1 MSSSPQGE
9 RKAEGTNLYVS
20 NLSYSTDESDLES
33 KFQQFGKILS
43 TKIIK
48 DPNSKR
54 SRGFG
59 FVTFEEL
66 RDAER
71 AIEKMNKSEID
82 GREIRVEKARDSR
95 GPRRMGGNSSRGNGR
110 RSPQRYNRRDDT
122 RNRSP
127 RRHSPRRRSRSPY

>member
-1 MSSSPQGE
+1 MSSSPRQD
-9 RKAEGTNLYVS
+9 RKPEGTNLYVS

-33 KFQQFGKILS
+33 KFKQYGNILS

-48 DPNSKR
+48 DPNSKK

-71 AIEKMNKSEID
+71 AIEKMNESDID
-82 GREIRVEKARDSR
+82 GRKIRVEKARDSK
-95 GPRRMGGNSSRGNGR
+95 GSRRSGGNSSRGSGR
-110 RSPQRYNRRDDT
+110 RSPQRYNRRDDY
-122 RNRSP
+122 RDRSP
-127 RRHSPRRRSRSPY
+127 KRRSPHRRSRSPY